1 MTTKSVFELISS
13 GYDTFQ
19 RDGPRDFMEEVLQWW
34 HIRNK
39 DSLTLSCDGV
49 SVTFDTTLDVAKD
62 WFYPRYLDGSLHE
75 PVMTRE
81 ILKTLDSDTTFYDV
95 GALMGYYSI
104 FASSVCTEG
113 EVHTFELDPIFIDA
127 IKKSL
132 DRNETEAS
140 VVQRAVSETSGVEVS
155 YEGDVGLTSISNDHS
170 ENTVE
175 TLSIDDYTESN
186 SQPDV
191 MKVDVEGFE
200 YKVLRGAEGT
210 LENGHPQILFL
221 EVHPSM
227 MQGYDDSVEDILKL
241 LKRHNYTHTV
251 LGNHRDQNSPEYKET
266 KINENMVLRCK
277 YDG

>member
-1 MTTKSVFELISS
+1 MKEIF
-13 GYDTFQ
+13 
-19 RDGPRDFMEEVLQWW
+19 RWW
-34 HIRNK
+34 GIRNK

-49 SVTFDTTLDVAKD
+49 SVTFDTSLDVAKD

-140 VVQRAVSETSGVEVS
+140 VVQRAVSETSGVEVH
-155 YEGDVGLTSISNDHS
+155 YEGDVGLTSISNDDS

-186 SQPDV
+186 SPPDV
-191 MKVDVEGFE
+191 MKIDVEGFE
-200 YKVLRGAEGT
+200 YQVLCGAERT

-227 MQGYDDSVEDILKL
+227 MESYGDSVEDILKL
-241 LKRHNYTHTV
+241 LERHNYTHTI
-251 LGNHRDQNSPEYKET
+251 LGNHRSQNSPEYEET
-266 KINENMVLRCK
+266 KINGNVVLRCK
-277 YDG
+277 RLC